1 MTTATIKTKN
11 YKKVSEILDMINTKF
26 NIYPKTSEELMC
38 LALTEFA
45 YQIERDGA
53 TILSCSPKRIKT
65 HDRNIVNTIGTY
77 IKYTYDFHYQY
88 YIQFDENPF
97 FPPKGYKCY
106 FNNKKRKSTGL
117 IEYSIFN
124 EINAYDSSHDNVL
137 NLTTKIYE
145 FERMLKEESIIF
157 SNTYVGYR
165 DNFNQEIYIF

>member
-38 LALTEFA
+38 LSLTEFA

-53 TILSCSPKRIKT
+53 TILCCSPKRIKT
-65 HDRNIVNTIGTY
+65 HDGNIINTIGTY
-77 IKYTYDFHYQY
+77 IRYTYDFYYQY

-117 IEYSIFN
+117 IESSIFN

-145 FERMLKEESIIF
+145 FTRMLKEESTIF